1 MSGHYWRLFLYIAS
15 LVAPIL
21 VGIEI
26 HFAMGRL
33 NQEIIAARQ
42 LSIGGSDNARLE
54 VEYYRFRDGIERFVT
69 GDVTIDF
76 DEMLTR
82 FDIVW
87 SRAEGM
93 SKGPELRN
101 FSDEAGLRDT
111 AKKLLNAL
119 QVIEP
124 QVEQIRRSDVAELA
138 LIRDQLVGFEQPLA
152 TGSIKLTQL
161 RQERAVEVRGDLAL
175 IVEEIRWMG
184 LIVLVIAVCVII
196 LFFLEAHY
204 ARLAQFRLHR
214 REERAQYLAHHDS
227 LTGLANRT
235 LFLDELQSVL
245 RAKDRPPICLLA
257 LDLDGFKGVND
268 TYGHLVGD
276 ELLRVVADRLRKVV
290 DENDLVARLGG
301 DEFAIVL
308 NRYESVDAVSEVS
321 EEIIREIS
329 RPILLGG
336 YELHVSTSIGIV
348 RAPEDGETKEVLLR
362 RADVALYE
370 AKDSGRQ
377 TVCWFKPEMDEIVK
391 RRQQLEIGLR
401 QAFDE
406 QRLEVYYQP
415 QVDLQT
421 KQIVGVEALARWHDP
436 ALGEVAPSE
445 FIGIAN
451 HCGLIFDLGN
461 WITETSCRC
470 AASWSR
476 MGVDLPISI
485 NLSPAQLHHPEFL
498 TKLDDI
504 IARTGIARHKLTLEI
519 TEDLLLHDDNK
530 TLINLLGLQQRG
542 LSLAIDDFGSGYSN
556 MGYLKRLPLQYLKI
570 DQTFIQD
577 IELDQNNQ
585 AIIKSIT
592 GLANSLD
599 LKTIAEGVESE
610 SQRQFLLRSG
620 CRMAQGFL
628 FHAPMSDEGILQL
641 LRRSPSK
648 LASVTIAER
657 RCDNDALLLFD

>member
-1 MSGHYWRLFLYIAS
+1 MSGHYWRLFLYIGS

-26 HFAMGRL
+26 YFATDRL
-33 NQEIIAARQ
+33 NHEIGAARQ

-54 VEYYRFRDGIERFVT
+54 VEYYRFRDGIERFVS
-69 GDVTIDF
+69 GDESMDF

-87 SRAEGM
+87 SRAEVL

-101 FSDEAGLRDT
+101 FSVEAGLRET
-111 AKKLLNAL
+111 ANKLLAEL
-119 QVIEP
+119 RMLES
-124 QVEQIRRSDVAELA
+124 QVEQIERHDDAAMAR
-138 LIRDQLVGFEQPLA
+138 IRDRLVALERPLA

-161 RQERAVEVRGDLAL
+161 RQQRAVEIRKDLAL
-175 IVEEIRWMG
+175 TVDKICWMG

-196 LFFLEAHY
+196 LFFLEAHH
-204 ARLAQFRLHR
+204 ARLSQFRLRR

-235 LFLDELQSVL
+235 LFLEKLQTAL
-245 RAKDRPPICLLA
+245 GAPDPAPLCLLA

-268 TYGHLVGD
+268 MHGHLVGD
-276 ELLRVVADRLRKVV
+276 ELLRVIADRLRTMVG
-290 DENDLVARLGG
+290 DGDLVARLGG

-308 NRYESVDAVSEVS
+308 NNYETIDAVTGMS
-321 EEIIREIS
+321 EEIIEKIS
-329 RPILLGG
+329 APIVLGG

-348 RAPEDGETKEVLLR
+348 RSPEDGATKEALLR

-370 AKDSGRQ
+370 AKSGGRQ
-377 TVCWFKPEMDEIVK
+377 TVRWFKPEMDEVVK
-391 RRQQLEIGLR
+391 RRRHLEVGLR

-406 QRLEVYYQP
+406 RRLEVYYQP

-421 KQIVGVEALARWHDP
+421 KQIVGLEALARWHDP
-436 ALGEVAPSE
+436 ILGEVAPSE

-451 HCGLIFDLGN
+451 QCGLIFDLGN
-461 WITETSCRC
+461 WILETSCRC
-470 AASWSR
+470 AASWSS
-476 MGVDLPISI
+476 MGVDVPISV

-498 TKLDDI
+498 AKLDDI
-504 IARTGIARHKLTLEI
+504 IARTGIVRQSLTLEI

-530 TLINLLGLQQRG
+530 TLVNLLGLRQRG

-577 IELDQNNQ
+577 IDSDHNNQ
-585 AIIKSIT
+585 AIIKSIA

-599 LKTIAEGVESE
+599 LETIAEGVESE

-628 FHAPMSDEGILQL
+628 FHAPMSDEAIRKLLQK
-641 LRRSPSK
+641 SPGK
-648 LASVTIAER
+648 LAVSTNAGR
-657 RCDNDALLLFD
+657 RCDNDVLLLFD